1 MRRATRHVLPD
12 PSLSSGEPRRFSFSH
27 GVRTPPLWPMDLE
40 ADAALIHRAAAPRR
54 RMRYLINRSNRDFK

>member
-40 ADAALIHRAAAPRR
+40 ADAALIHRAA
-54 RMRYLINRSNRDFK
+54 RSAAE